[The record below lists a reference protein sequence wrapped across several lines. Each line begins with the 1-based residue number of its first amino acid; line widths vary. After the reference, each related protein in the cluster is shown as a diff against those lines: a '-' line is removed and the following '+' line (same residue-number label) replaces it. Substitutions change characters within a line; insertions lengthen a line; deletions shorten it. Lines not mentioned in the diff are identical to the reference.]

1 MTFLDWMITVP
12 WALMACGCGVGYV
25 MIRQGNLLADR
36 LEAVEAVLYSLQD
49 ELAEGKKEEEYDGLS
64 VGSQAP
70 AFVLATL
77 QGVRTSLDQ
86 FRGKPV
92 LLIFFSPTC
101 PFCQRMAPDLAR
113 LPLDGAGGRPV
124 PVVVASGD
132 PDANRALI
140 GEHGIRCPVLLDA
153 TNEVAA
159 LYRPNGTPAAYL
171 IDEHG
176 LIAAQRVDGPPA
188 LMALGNTPVGVRER
202 VGQNGAGPRLGH
214 APKVAAGTG
223 SGSTGDEAASTHE
236 MRIPIPGIPQDG
248 IGVGDLVKRVTDAF
262 GIKACRGCERRR
274 LLLNRWVIKGSRGKG
289 SGGGQP

>member
-12 WALMACGCGVGYV
+12 WALMACGCGVGFM
-25 MIRQGNLLADR
+25 MIRQGNRLVER
-36 LEAVEAVLYSLQD
+36 LEAVEAVLYSVQD
-49 ELAEGKKEEEYDGLS
+49 ELAEGKEEESDGLPA
-64 VGSQAP
+64 GSQAP
-70 AFVLATL
+70 AFELANL
-77 QGVRTSLDQ
+77 QGLRTSLEQ

-101 PFCQRMAPDLAR
+101 AFCQRMAPDLAR
-113 LPLDGAGGRPV
+113 LPLDGASGRPV
-124 PVVVASGD
+124 PVVVTSGD

-140 GEHGIRCPVLLDA
+140 GEHGIRCPVLFDA
-153 TNEVAA
+153 ANEVAA
-159 LYRPNGTPAAYL
+159 LYHPNGTPAGYL

-176 LIAAQRVDGPPA
+176 LIAAHRVDGPAA
-188 LMALGNTPVGVRER
+188 LIALGNTRVAVGES

-214 APKVAAGTG
+214 APKAAAGTA
-223 SGSTGDEAASTHE
+223 SGSTGEEAASMRE
-236 MRIPIPGIPQDG
+236 VRIPIPGIPQDG

-274 LLLNRWVIKGSRGKG
+274 LVLNRWVIKGSRRKV